1 MKFKYSCP
9 DQAISELANHLAAV
23 TELESRSV
31 DENIYGRVLAE
42 SIVADRH
49 SPAADVSAM
58 DGYALNIKDLQTER
72 DIQVEG
78 ESKAGSPAPKLEPH
92 TAMKIFTGAIVPKCA
107 DIVIKKEDTVEGDST
122 ILIRV
127 NEKGYSEGGNIRKAG
142 ENARKG
148 TIVLREGSS
157 ITGANAATIANFG
170 HTEVQ
175 LIRPIKVSILTTGD
189 EVGQL
194 SQRDPN
200 PWEIRNSN
208 GNSLKVFFES
218 FPWIRITHRQ
228 HSPDDRESIQKSIS
242 KSLDHSDAVI
252 MTGGVSMGDYDHVPD
267 VIRDMNANII
277 FHGLPI
283 RPGKPILG
291 ASTKEGKLIL
301 GLPGNPVSAMVGC
314 QRIGLPLLKY
324 MAGFANWK
332 QPPSAVRSAKCDKHS
347 IPLHWFPLVYELPN
361 GEIELCQT
369 KGSGDL
375 VALGKSSGFI
385 EVSPNSDS
393 EGTRSYYRWP

>member
-9 DQAISELANHLAAV
+9 DQAISELANHLAVV

-31 DENIYGRVLAE
+31 DENIHGRVLAE

-72 DIQVEG
+72 NIQVEG
-78 ESKAGSPAPKLEPH
+78 EESKAGSPAPKLKPH
-92 TAMKIFTGAIVPKCA
+92 TAMKIFHWSHRSYICEHRYQ
-107 DIVIKKEDTVEGDST
+107 KEDTVEGDST

-127 NEKGYSEGGNIRKAG
+127 NERGYPEGANIRKAG

-148 TIVLREGSS
+148 SIVLREGSS

-170 HTEVQ
+170 HTQVR
-175 LIRPIKVSILTTGD
+175 LTRPIKVSILTTGD
-189 EVGQL
+189 EVGAL
-194 SQRDPN
+194 SQPRSESLGN
-200 PWEIRNSN
+200 PEQQWQL
-208 GNSLKVFFES
+208 LKVFFES
-218 FPWIRITHRQ
+218 FPWIRIMHCQ

-242 KSLDHSDAVI
+242 QSLNHSDAVI

-291 ASTKEGKLIL
+291 ASAKEGKLIL

-324 MAGFANWK
+324 MAGFTTWK
-332 QPPSAVRSAKCDKHS
+332 QPL
-347 IPLHWFPLVYELPN
+347 PLCGWRNATTTVSLFTGFP
-361 GEIELCQT
+361 
-369 KGSGDL
+369 
-375 VALGKSSGFI
+375 
-385 EVSPNSDS
+385 
-393 EGTRSYYRWP
+393 